1 MEYLTTARAGQRL
14 GVSASRVRQ
23 LILAGRLPT
32 RKLLGRLVLLPSDL
46 KALRKRSAGRPMEKL
61 ERQHGISLV
70 RDLIKGLTQRRFK
83 GGVSIPKASEV
94 LAYLDRFPD
103 LATLL
108 PGLCWQA
115 RVEFGPQAD
124 LSLELYRDP
133 EIDDRYLI
141 LSVRLPRYDSNFMG
155 RIQRVSRRF
164 DDKIAPQSGYILLT
178 TDFRPAG
185 GADAI

>member
-1 MEYLTTARAGQRL
+1 MEYLTTAKAGQRL

-46 KALRKRSAGRPMEKL
+46 KALKKGSAQRLMEKF
-61 ERQHGISLV
+61 ERKYGFSLV
-70 RDLIKGLTQRRFK
+70 TELIKDLKGRSLS
-83 GGVSIPKASEV
+83 GGVSIPKRAEV
-94 LAYLDRFPD
+94 EAYLESFPD
-103 LATLL
+103 VAMLL
-108 PGLCWQA
+108 PELCWQA

-124 LSLELYRDP
+124 LTLELYRDP
-133 EIDDRYLI
+133 EIDDRCLI
-141 LSVRLPRYDSNFMG
+141 LSVRLPRYDSNFMD

-185 GADAI
+185 GTDGI